1 MKFYDRLETK
11 TFLDRIETLLLESK
25 LLFEDESFVSNLLK
39 QFKFE
44 ALFSTCYCNSNLKLC
59 FQNQSFDSGIEPS
72 MREKKPNTEFL
83 LVRIQSKY
91 RKIRTRKNSVF
102 GNFSRNASFGTQNV
116 GAINKALI
124 LEIKFR
130 I

>member
-1 MKFYDRLETK
+1 MLETK

-39 QFKFE
+39 QFRFE
-44 ALFSTCYCNSNLKLC
+44 ALFPTYYCNSNLKLC
-59 FQNQSFDSGIEPS
+59 FQNQSFDSGIEAS
-72 MREKKPNTEFL
+72 MREKKPNTEFF

-91 RKIRTRKNSVF
+91 RKIRTRKNYVF
-102 GNFSRNASFGTQNV
+102 GHFSRNASFGTQNF
-116 GAINKALI
+116 GARNKALI